1 MKANRIQYFLGCLVG
16 WLAFSPTAHAQV
28 NKADELK
35 ISNLWLDE
43 CLDLTKNTPGFSAPV
58 AARSITYFNICLYE
72 LSTDFYTENSSLSGK
87 LHQYTRTVHTTTT
100 EKYYLPEVINT
111 GASYMLMQLYANMP
125 PAFNTRIVKLRDS
138 CSVRFKKFASA
149 ASLKNSKEYGKKLA
163 AEIFEWSKLDGGDLG
178 YLRNFPKTYQ
188 PPTTDS
194 TWTITPP
201 MFLSALQPY
210 WGNNQTLCVLPDV
223 FEPQLKPLLF
233 SLDTHSIMYKNSMEI
248 NLQQQQNN
256 NELEFIAEYWDD
268 APGYSGT
275 PTGHLLSIAKQLARQ
290 CAFNYARTV
299 QLYAITSIAI
309 NDAFICCWKWK
320 YRFLTLRPITYI
332 QRYINPHFNST
343 ILTPPFPEFPSGH
356 SMQSAAAGAVFTY
369 FFPQQGSFVDST
381 HIHRTDIQGQPRTF
395 GSIQQMVDE
404 ISISRMYGG
413 IHFRYTLHE
422 SSLLGQKIGAQVVKN
437 LLQ

>member
-1 MKANRIQYFLGCLVG
+1 MKVNRTQYFFGFMVG
-16 WLAFSPTAHAQV
+16 LLALASTAHAQV

-35 ISNLWLDE
+35 ISNLWLDQ
-43 CLDLTKNTPGFSAPV
+43 CLDLTKNTAGFSAPV
-58 AARSITYFNICLYE
+58 AARSIAYFNICLYE
-72 LSTDFYTENSSLSGK
+72 LGTDFYTENPSLSGR
-87 LHQYTRTVHTTTT
+87 LQQYHRTVHISTNK
-100 EKYYLPEVINT
+100 KYYLPEVINT
-111 GASYMLMQLYANMP
+111 GASYLLMQLYANMP
-125 PAFNTRIVKLRDS
+125 PAFNTRIIKIRDS
-138 CSVRFKKFASA
+138 CSVQFKKFSNAS
-149 ASLKNSKEYGKKLA
+149 SLKNSKEYGKKLA

-188 PPTTDS
+188 LQPTDS

-201 MFLSALQPY
+201 MFLSAQQPY
-210 WGNNQTLCVLPDV
+210 WGNNQTLSVLPET
-223 FEPQLKPLLF
+223 FNPLLKPLLF
-233 SLDTHSIMYKNSMEI
+233 SLDTHSTLYKNSMEI

-256 NELEFIAEYWDD
+256 NELELIAEYWDD

-275 PTGHLLSIAKQLARQ
+275 PTGHLLSIAKQLAHQ
-290 CAFNYARTV
+290 HAFDYAHTL
-299 QLYAITSIAI
+299 QLYAMVSIAI

-356 SMQSAAAGAVFTY
+356 SMQSSAAGAVFTF
-369 FFPQQGSFVDST
+369 FFPQQGNFVDST
-381 HIHRTDIQGQPRTF
+381 HIHRTDINGRPRTY

-404 ISISRMYGG
+404 ISMSRMYGG
-413 IHFRYTLHE
+413 IHYRYTLYE
-422 SSLLGQKIGAQVVKN
+422 SSLLGQKIGEQVIKN